1 MLAIGHGTRRE
12 MSASDAHA
20 AARDATPSIGGGVDR
35 DDPLGLKDGE
45 DVSVT
50 PDDYGRDPVRGRLA
64 ALSVQEVGVRRVDAL
79 VGEVI
84 VHFPRVGYR
93 IERL

>member
-1 MLAIGHGTRRE
+1 
-12 MSASDAHA
+12 
-20 AARDATPSIGGGVDR
+20 VDR